1 MSAYLGPQIGI
12 DALGRTVF
20 QGAIYDPMT
29 TRTVTAGQV
38 DPATGLTAAADATI
52 RDPFPGNIIPSNR
65 FDRVTKNVLPL
76 FPEPSLPGILSN
88 FGSQAIKIN
97 RVNGWGTKIDH
108 ALTDDHKLFGSFVW
122 SRLSTPGES
131 AFPGALSRA
140 IPNTNDIRIFRL
152 GEDSILRTNLIN
164 HAALG
169 FNRLR
174 FGTHPTADAFGWP
187 LKIGLTGVNEN
198 AVFPRLD
205 IAGQDSY
212 GGTEI
217 AYGAQNNFD
226 VNESLI
232 WIKGKHTLK
241 FGFEYLKMMS
251 NDVSRGQ
258 DTGSLSFNNPETALP
273 GSQAG
278 ATGAGMASF
287 LLGWA
292 DSGEVHVYASGSYER
307 SGYYAGYAQD
317 DFKVTPKFTLNMGLR
332 YDLYRPTAFS
342 IPDKFRFGNAPRTL
356 GNARGFAYL
365 NEDISI
371 IKRTKVNERVS
382 VDFRAD
388 FLNIFNRTVF
398 GVGTGGDQY
407 GSAINAL
414 FNSQANYPREIQ
426 FGLKINY

>member
-1 MSAYLGPQIGI
+1 
-12 DALGRTVF
+12 
-20 QGAIYDPMT
+20 
-29 TRTVTAGQV
+29 
-38 DPATGLTAAADATI
+38 
-52 RDPFPGNIIPSNR
+52 
-65 FDRVTKNVLPL
+65 
-76 FPEPSLPGILSN
+76 
-88 FGSQAIKIN
+88 
-97 RVNGWGTKIDH
+97 
-108 ALTDDHKLFGSFVW
+108 
-122 SRLSTPGES
+122 
-131 AFPGALSRA
+131 LSRA

-152 GEDSILRTNLIN
+152 GEDSILRPNLIN

-198 AVFPRLD
+198 GVFPRLD

-317 DFKVTPKFTLNMGLR
+317 DFKITPKFTLNMGLR